1 MDAVIVEEA
10 SMTREALDQT
20 FVRTH
25 TDRLRLLRLLSMN
38 LYDIYHK
45 QSGKWYCIQLSYS
58 TVHTLMMTLAV
69 YADWPIK
76 LTTEYCVIIY
86 KYHRLALMNL
96 LSGIT
101 GKSVIFVFLGGVS
114 DRRQFCKDFN
124 VKKEKKYTEV
134 SI

>member
-1 MDAVIVEEA
+1 M
-10 SMTREALDQT
+10 
-20 FVRTH
+20 
-25 TDRLRLLRLLSMN
+25 
-38 LYDIYHK
+38 
-45 QSGKWYCIQLSYS
+45 
-58 TVHTLMMTLAV
+58 HTLMMTLAV

-76 LTTEYCVIIY
+76 MTTEYCVIIY